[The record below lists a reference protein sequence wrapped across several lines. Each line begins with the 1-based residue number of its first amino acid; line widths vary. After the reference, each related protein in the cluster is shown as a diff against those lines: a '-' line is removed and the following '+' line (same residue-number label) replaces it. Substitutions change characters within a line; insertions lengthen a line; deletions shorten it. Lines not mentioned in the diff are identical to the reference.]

1 MAAMWLNAITFVGWF
16 FVLQPGELSIL
27 IWILA
32 FLLGTAAGVGAV
44 MAPSIQADVID
55 FDELLTYERKEGT
68 YLAVWN
74 LTRKTAASIAA
85 FGSGLGLQLAGFE
98 PNVEQSESTQFV
110 LRSLIALLPAGC
122 YVCGAILFLK
132 FDFDREKHSET
143 VRSISSR

>member
-1 MAAMWLNAITFVGWF
+1 M
-16 FVLQPGELSIL
+16 
-27 IWILA
+27 
-32 FLLGTAAGVGAV
+32 LGTAAGVGAV

-98 PNVEQSESTQFV
+98 PNVEQSENTQLV
-110 LRSLIALLPAGC
+110 MRSLIALLPASC
-122 YVCGAILFLK
+122 YVFGAILFLK

-143 VRSISSR
+143 LRSISSR